1 MGQEALDRYREAAL
15 RELES
20 VDSEAALAEWSRSH
34 LAASGQLNGWKRSIG
49 KQPVDERKAFGQ
61 AIHVVGA
68 ALADAFESRKATVE
82 AAALARRLAEEQVDL
97 TLPARPR
104 RRGGLHP
111 LARHLR
117 HITRVFGDMGF
128 SVFESRHVETDFF
141 NFEALN
147 MPPHHPARDMQDT
160 FYVQGGETDRSV
172 VMRTHTSAGQ
182 IHAMRKLGPGPI
194 RVVLPG
200 LCYRNEDVT
209 TRSEMQFHQVEGL
222 MVGPNVRM
230 SDLKGV
236 LLQFARATFGPDQQV
251 RLRGSYFP
259 FTEPSVEVDIRC
271 TLCRGDGC
279 KVCKYSGWLE
289 ILGAGL
295 VHPVVLE
302 YGGYDPS
309 THRGIAFGMGVE
321 RMVMLQHGI
330 DDIRQFFRNDARFL
344 AHFQ

>member
-1 MGQEALDRYREAAL
+1 MGLEELDSYRTQALSALAAVDDEA
-15 RELES
+15 S
-20 VDSEAALAEWSRSH
+20 LAEWHRAH
-34 LAASGQLNGWKRSIG
+34 LASSGQLNGWKKQIG
-49 KQPVDERKAFGQ
+49 KQPRDQRRAFGQ
-61 AIHVVGA
+61 AIHKVNQALTAAFGERRERIETA
-68 ALADAFESRKATVE
+68 ALA
-82 AAALARRLAEEQVDL
+82 ARLEQERVDL
-97 TLPARPR
+97 TLPPRPR

-111 LARHLR
+111 LTRTLR

-128 SVFESRHVETDFF
+128 SVFESRHVETDFY
-141 NFEALN
+141 NFQALN

-160 FYVQGGETDRSV
+160 FYVQGDDDRSA

-182 IHAMRKLGPGPI
+182 IHAMRALGPGPI

-222 MVGPNVRM
+222 MVGPRVRM

-236 LLQFARATFGPDQQV
+236 LLQFARSTFGPDQAV

-271 TLCRGDGC
+271 TLCNGSGC
-279 KVCKYSGWLE
+279 RVCKYTGWLE

-302 YGGYDPS
+302 YGGYDPA
-309 THRGIAFGMGVE
+309 THQGIAFGMGVE

-330 DDIRQFFRNDARFL
+330 DDIRQFFRNDSRFL
-344 AHFQ
+344 AHFR

>member
-1 MGQEALDRYREAAL
+1 MGLEELDGYRESALNELAA
-15 RELES
+15 
-20 VDSEAALAEWSRSH
+20 VDSESAVAEWSRVH
-34 LAASGQLNGWKRSIG
+34 LAGSGLLNQWKRAIG
-49 KQPVDERKAFGQ
+49 KQPKSERRAYGQ
-61 AIHVVGA
+61 AIHQVGQALTAAFEQRKTEIETA
-68 ALADAFESRKATVE
+68 ALAA
-82 AAALARRLAEEQVDL
+82 RLAEERVDL
-97 TLPARPR
+97 SLPARPR
-104 RRGGLHP
+104 RQGGLHP
-111 LARHLR
+111 LVRTLR

-128 SVFESRHVETDFF
+128 SVFESRHIETDYF
-141 NFEALN
+141 NFQALN

-160 FYVQGGETDRSV
+160 FYVDGGEGPKSRV
-172 VMRTHTSAGQ
+172 LRTHTSAGQ
-182 IHAMRKLGPGPI
+182 IHAMRTLGPGPI

-271 TLCRGDGC
+271 TLCGGDGC
-279 KVCKYSGWLE
+279 RVCKYTGWLE

-302 YGGYDPS
+302 HGCYDPT

-330 DDIRQFFRNDARFL
+330 DDIRQFFRNDVRFL
-344 AHFQ
+344 EHFR